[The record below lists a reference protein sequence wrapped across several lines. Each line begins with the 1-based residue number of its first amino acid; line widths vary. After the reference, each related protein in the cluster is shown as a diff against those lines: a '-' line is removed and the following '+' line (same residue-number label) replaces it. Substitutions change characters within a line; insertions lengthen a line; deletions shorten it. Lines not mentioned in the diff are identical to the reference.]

1 MRNPTDVLNSLSD
14 KSKNPSYKFKRLYRN
29 LYNPEFY
36 MLAYQNIYAND
47 GSMTPGVDGNTMDGM
62 SSHRIEGII
71 QSLKDHSYQPNPAR
85 RTYIAKQN
93 SNKKRPLGIPS
104 ANDKLVQ
111 EVVRM
116 LLESIYEPNFS
127 ENSHGF
133 RPHRSCHTALL
144 QIERTFTGA
153 KWFVE
158 GDIQACFDSF
168 DHHVLIEILRRR
180 IDDESFITLMWKFLK
195 AGYMEQ
201 WEYHKTYSGTPQGS
215 GISPILANIYLNE
228 LDRHMAEF
236 KAQFECGSSQ
246 NRKENPEYERL
257 HGKIYRTKRK
267 NAAVWD
273 SMSDKERKQCAASL
287 RQLQNELRHLP
298 THPVREENYK
308 NLQYV
313 RYADDFLIGLIGSKQ
328 DAEAIKADLAVFL
341 KERLGLTLSVEK
353 TKITHTGE
361 TARFLGYDMSVSRS
375 QEVKRLKNGVKSRV
389 YYGVVKLYV
398 PHEKW
403 ASKLLS
409 LGAIRI
415 KKDKAG
421 KDHWKAIHRGK
432 LINRTDIE
440 ILRKYNSEVRGMANY
455 YSLACN
461 PVALMHFSSLMKYS
475 MLKTFAAKYRTK
487 VSKIKARYIKDGEFT
502 VPYATKAGPKES
514 VYYNKKFERQKTPLF
529 GQIDILDIYK
539 RYDKP
544 NSLSRKLRSK
554 ICELCGAVCD
564 DIAIH
569 QVKRLKDLTGQG
581 QAQGPGAVTMA
592 NLEREIQ
599 LKFRVTPEER
609 ALIEQKMAQLGTTNM
624 AAYLRK
630 MAIDG
635 FVINLELPE
644 LREMVS
650 LLRRSSNNLNQLTRR
665 VHETGRFY
673 DADLE
678 ELRQSYDGLW
688 DAAQKILASLAKIQ

>member
-62 SSHRIEGII
+62 SSHRIERII
-71 QSLKDHSYQPNPAR
+71 QSLKDHSYQPDPAR
-85 RTYIAKQN
+85 RIYIAKKN

-133 RPHRSCHTALL
+133 RPHRSCH
-144 QIERTFTGA
+144 
-153 KWFVE
+153 
-158 GDIQACFDSF
+158 
-168 DHHVLIEILRRR
+168 
-180 IDDESFITLMWKFLK
+180 
-195 AGYMEQ
+195 
-201 WEYHKTYSGTPQGS
+201 
-215 GISPILANIYLNE
+215 
-228 LDRHMAEF
+228 
-236 KAQFECGSSQ
+236 
-246 NRKENPEYERL
+246 
-257 HGKIYRTKRK
+257 
-267 NAAVWD
+267 
-273 SMSDKERKQCAASL
+273 KERKQCAVSL

-313 RYADDFLIGLIGSKQ
+313 RYADDFLIGIIGSKH

-361 TARFLGYDMSVSRS
+361 TARFLGYDISVSRS

-432 LINRTDIE
+432 LMNRTDIE

-461 PVALMHFSSLMKYS
+461 PVALMHFSSLLKYS

-487 VSKIKARYIKDGEFT
+487 VSKIKTRYMKNGEFT
-502 VPYATKAGPKES
+502 VPYVTKTGPKES

-529 GQIDILDIYK
+529 GQVDLLDTFK

-544 NSLSRKLRSK
+544 NSLARKLRSK
-554 ICELCGAVCD
+554 TC
-564 DIAIH
+564 
-569 QVKRLKDLTGQG
+569 
-581 QAQGPGAVTMA
+581 
-592 NLEREIQ
+592 
-599 LKFRVTPEER
+599 
-609 ALIEQKMAQLGTTNM
+609 
-624 AAYLRK
+624 
-630 MAIDG
+630 
-635 FVINLELPE
+635 
-644 LREMVS
+644 
-650 LLRRSSNNLNQLTRR
+650 
-665 VHETGRFY
+665 
-673 DADLE
+673 
-678 ELRQSYDGLW
+678 
-688 DAAQKILASLAKIQ
+688 

>member
-71 QSLKDHSYQPNPAR
+71 QSLKDHSSQPNPAR

-133 RPHRSCHTALL
+133 RPRRSCHTALL

-180 IDDESFITLMWKFLK
+180 IDDEAFITLMWNFLK

-228 LDRHMAEF
+228 LDRHMVEF

-246 NRKENPEYERL
+246 NRKANPEYERL
-257 HGKIYRTKRK
+257 HGKIQRMKRK
-267 NAAVWD
+267 NAAAWD

-298 THPVREENYK
+298 THPVREEEYK

-313 RYADDFLIGLIGSKQ
+313 RYADDFLIGIIGSKR

-361 TARFLGYDMSVSRS
+361 TARFLGYDISVSRS

-554 ICELCGAVCD
+554 TCELCGAVCD

-569 QVKRLKDLTGQG
+569 QIRRLKDLTGQTLWE
-581 QAQGPGAVTMA
+581 ATMLKRRRKTLAVCPA
-592 NLEREIQ
+592 CHGEI
-599 LKFRVTPEER
+599 
-609 ALIEQKMAQLGTTNM
+609 
-624 AAYLRK
+624 
-630 MAIDG
+630 
-635 FVINLELPE
+635 
-644 LREMVS
+644 
-650 LLRRSSNNLNQLTRR
+650 
-665 VHETGRFY
+665 H
-673 DADLE
+673 
-678 ELRQSYDGLW
+678 
-688 DAAQKILASLAKIQ
+688 ASMKS